1 MSFTIDLAG
10 RTALVTGGG
19 QGVGRGICLALA
31 AAGASVLVNDYVPER
46 AQTVAKEITAAGGAA
61 EPRPFDVSDYAAAS
75 AAITAGP
82 GISILVN
89 NAGMAGP
96 VDIDAH
102 AEGGGQAQGGKKISV
117 SVGAFAGTEPA
128 EWHRYFAV
136 NLFGV
141 MNCTHAALPAM
152 IAAGDGRV
160 ITIMSD
166 AGRIGE
172 PNMAPYAAAK
182 AGAAGFMRSLA
193 REVGR
198 NGITVNNVA
207 LGTVDTIGLAD
218 AASTNPQ
225 LADRLQRQLKRYMVP
240 RLGQPADV
248 AALVTFLASP
258 LASWISGQT
267 YPVNGG
273 YSVTL

>member
-1 MSFTIDLAG
+1 MSFTIDLDG
-10 RTALVTGGG
+10 RTALVTGAG
-19 QGVGRGICLALA
+19 QGIGRAICLTLA
-31 AAGASVLVNDYVPER
+31 AAGAAVLVNDYVPER
-46 AQTVAKEITAAGGAA
+46 AETVAKEIAAAGGTAGA
-61 EPRPFDVSDYAAAS
+61 RPFDVSDYAAV
-75 AAITAGP
+75 AAAVSGGP
-82 GISILVN
+82 EIGILVN

-96 VDIDAH
+96 VDLDAR
-102 AEGGGQAQGGKKISV
+102 AATAGTRGVSV
-117 SVGAFAGTEPA
+117 SVGAFADTDQA
-128 EWHRYFAV
+128 DWNRYFAV

-152 IAAGDGRV
+152 IAAGEGRV
-160 ITIMSD
+160 ITIVSD
-166 AGRIGE
+166 AGRVGE

-182 AGAAGFMRSLA
+182 AGAAGFTRALA

-207 LGTVDTIGLAD
+207 LGTVDTVGLED
-218 AASTNPQ
+218 AARTNPQ

-240 RLGQPADV
+240 RFGQPDDV
-248 AALVTFLASP
+248 AGLVTFLASP

-273 YSVTL
+273 YSVTM